1 MRSLKF
7 MSCILLTIAVLG
19 GCASAD
25 KRFNQGSEMEAK
37 GQYEQA
43 VMRYVQALEKDPG
56 LEAARYRLVEV
67 GNMAIADQMAEVEAW
82 TSRGDPVNAAGH
94 FQRADQVVARARSVG
109 VRLDLPSGYSADR
122 RAVFD
127 DAFGAL
133 TEHGMMARQQGRWQD
148 GVAAFRRAQRD
159 FEPSVEQRNEA
170 LAEESDLYVQW
181 SEFEFDRGHWRESF
195 AIAAR
200 VQDME
205 WSPVDQSEQALGLMN
220 DCLIEGELELVV
232 LPVQAPSGNQR
243 DTARESNIANQIETD
258 LWQGPWRQPPPFVVM
273 HEALTTR
280 DLLTHSG
287 VLDGDYNAGTVALI
301 LRLAEADYGAHLQIL
316 NSEVTEFDVDSKTK
330 NVKTK
335 AGKNTTFVKEDGQ
348 RRIQATARVVIVDG
362 FGNEIANEVI
372 SGSGTAAFARGV
384 YNGDPRTLNL
394 SARQVDL
401 FDRIILKEQKREAT
415 DNLVRD
421 LATEIADTVFGRTLA
436 QVQ

>member
-1 MRSLKF
+1 MRWLKF
-7 MSCILLTIAVLG
+7 FSCSLLIAAILG

-25 KRFNQGSEMEAK
+25 KRYNQGTEMQAK

-43 VMRYVQALEKDPG
+43 VARYVQALEKEPG
-56 LEAARYRLVEV
+56 LQAARYRLVEV
-67 GNMAIADQMAEVEAW
+67 GNLAIADQMAEVEAW
-82 TSRGDPVNAAGH
+82 TNRGDPVNAAGH
-94 FQRADQVVARARSVG
+94 FQRADNLVALARSVG
-109 VRLDLPSGYSADR
+109 VRLELPNDYSSDR
-122 RAVFD
+122 RAIFD
-127 DAFGAL
+127 DAFGTL
-133 TEHGMMARQQGRWQD
+133 TDHGIMARQQGRWQD
-148 GVAAFRRAQRD
+148 GVAAFHRAQRD
-159 FEPSVEQRNEA
+159 FEPTVEQRNEA
-170 LAEESDLYVQW
+170 LAEESVLYVQW
-181 SEFEFDRGHWRESF
+181 SELEYERGHWRDSF
-195 AIAAR
+195 AIAVR

-205 WSPVDQSEQALGLMN
+205 WSPVAQSEQAQGLMT
-220 DCLIEGELELVV
+220 DCLIEGELELIV

-243 DTARESNIANQIETD
+243 DTARERNIADQIETD

-273 HEALTTR
+273 HEPLTTR

-330 NVKTK
+330 SVKTK

-401 FDRIILKEQKREAT
+401 FDRIVLKEQKRAAT
-415 DNLVRD
+415 DDLVVD
-421 LATEIADTVFGRTLA
+421 LTMVIADTVFGQTLA
-436 QVQ
+436 QVR